1 MLSACTCERCG
12 GGTAPSVSGSPVAK
26 VLHNFGR
33 AKSVTPEALARLM
46 ASISRFLTPEQLAAA
61 GAAVEDP
68 CRLGGTWTL
77 NRLWERLAVAAGFA
91 LVAHRALEPSSRL
104 AATRRVEQ
112 RVAIEIAT
120 EIFALVTHL

>member
-1 MLSACTCERCG
+1 M
-12 GGTAPSVSGSPVAK
+12 PPVSGSPVAT

-46 ASISRFLTPEQLAAA
+46 ASISRFLTPEQVAAA
-61 GAAVEDP
+61 GAEVEDP

-77 NRLWERLAVAAGFA
+77 NRLRERLVVAAGFA

>member
-1 MLSACTCERCG
+1 M
-12 GGTAPSVSGSPVAK
+12 SGSPVAK

-33 AKSVTPEALARLM
+33 AKSVTPETLARLM
-46 ASISRFLTPEQLAAA
+46 ASISRFLTPEQVAAA

-104 AATRRVEQ
+104 AATRWVEQ

-120 EIFALVTHL
+120 EIFASVTHL